1 MLSVSYSMYIKVK
14 RATNSFESLIVD
26 WLFAFGI
33 IFNVQCN
40 KRATNSFESVIVDWL
55 FAFGI
60 IFNVQCNESDDY
72 SDSTHTIYLW

>member
-1 MLSVSYSMYIKVK
+1 LLSVSHSMYIKVK
-14 RATNSFESLIVD
+14 RATNSFESVIED

-40 KRATNSFESVIVDWL
+40 KRATNSFESVIMDWS

-60 IFNVQCNESDDY
+60 IFNIQCNKRAS
-72 SDSTHTIYLW
+72 IRLNP